1 MRIRLA
7 AILLLVTTPVLAE
20 GSSAGYGGGGW
31 YEQFHPIVE
40 QYNHSGELFRIVGN
54 CQSACTMFLGI
65 RNVCIEPGATLRFH
79 AGKDKLGNMSAV
91 ATGRMLATYNGRLRA
106 FLAANH
112 AMEKFAFTAVS
123 GTDMVRNFGYR
134 ACPRR

>member
-7 AILLLVTTPVLAE
+7 VVLLLLATPVMAE

-40 QYNHSGELFRIVGN
+40 QYNRSGELFRIVGN

-65 RNVCIEPGATLRFH
+65 RNVCIGPDATLRFH
-79 AGKDKLGNMSAV
+79 AGKDKQGNMSAV
-91 ATGRMLATYNGRLRA
+91 ATSRMLATYNGRLRA
-106 FLAANH
+106 YLAATH
-112 AMEKFAFTAVS
+112 AMDTFAFTAVS
-123 GTDMVRNFGYR
+123 GADMVRKFGYR
-134 ACPRR
+134 ACPAK